1 VGVIFVPF
9 QHRGHL
15 VIWGR
20 FKRGQVCV
28 MKFFSTCNWFK
39 LFSSTMGKNLYVQ
52 EKYHVKQP
60 RKSLKVKVK
69 CKIAWF
75 RM

>member
-1 VGVIFVPF
+1 MELFQLLSGWVGVIFVPF

-28 MKFFSTCNWFK
+28 MKFFYTCNWFK
-39 LFSSTMGKNLYVQ
+39 LFSSTMEKKNLC
-52 EKYHVKQP
+52 
-60 RKSLKVKVK
+60 SG
-69 CKIAWF
+69 KISCETT
-75 RM
+75 